1 MENARQRIVVPIRRE
16 TTTIGL
22 ILLESAQSEP
32 CPDETLNF
40 LARLSDHAAIAIA
53 NAQLY
58 EEVKEANLAKSRFV
72 SFVAHELKNPMASIK
87 GYTELVSSGMAGPVN
102 EMQSSFLATVR
113 SNVERMARMVADL
126 GDINKLDGQGLKFTP
141 TAVPL
146 QAALDEALRPFEN
159 AIAQKGQT
167 VTRVIPEDLPALWC
181 DHDRLVQVLGNLLS
195 NAHIYTPEGGVIT
208 ITAELTPDASAVRVA
223 VRDNGIGILPEEQPR
238 IFEMFFRAS
247 DEETRKNPGNG
258 LALHL
263 SRRLVEQQG
272 GRLWFESQRGAGS
285 TFILQLP
292 TS

>member
-1 MENARQRIVVPIRRE
+1 MPVTDELQALQEALAQERQARQE
-16 TTTIGL
+16 A
-22 ILLESAQSEP
+22 EKA
-32 CPDETLNF
+32 
-40 LARLSDHAAIAIA
+40 LA
-53 NAQLY
+53 
-58 EEVKEANLAKSRFV
+58 EVQRARQQFV
-72 SFVAHELKNPMASIK
+72 SLVTHELRVPMTSIM
-87 GYTELVSSGMAGPVN
+87 GYTDLLLKGIMGPLN
-102 EMQSSFLATVR
+102 EAQTGFLQTVR

>member
-1 MENARQRIVVPIRRE
+1 MPVTDELQALQEALAQERQARQE
-16 TTTIGL
+16 A
-22 ILLESAQSEP
+22 EKA
-32 CPDETLNF
+32 
-40 LARLSDHAAIAIA
+40 LA
-53 NAQLY
+53 
-58 EEVKEANLAKSRFV
+58 EVQRARQQFV
-72 SFVAHELKNPMASIK
+72 SLVTHELRVPMTSIM
-87 GYTELVSSGMAGPVN
+87 GYTDLLLKGIMGPLN
-102 EMQSSFLATVR
+102 EAQTGFLQTVR

-146 QAALDEALRPFEN
+146 QVALDEALRPFEN

-223 VRDNGIGILPEEQPR
+223 VRDNGIGILPAEQHR

-247 DEETRKNPGNG
+247 DEETRKTPGNG